1 MYLSKQR
8 NQGLRVATASE
19 PLTLPEEYA
28 MQTSWRTDADK
39 LTFIA
44 CCNAP
49 AAVAASSLPST
60 SASSSPLHITAGRE
74 DAPRLM
80 VGDVNLFLNPDDEEE
95 AEDNDQIIDRPNP
108 VIGEVEIMI
117 ASKEHQGKGLGRETL
132 LTFLWYILTSLDAIM
147 LEYHSAHGKGKTT
160 SEMKYLRVK
169 IDKDNTRSIKLF
181 ESAGFTKV
189 NETPNYFGELELRW
203 SMLPSSRKEMES
215 KMDAVP
221 KLLEYKS

>member
-95 AEDNDQIIDRPNP
+95 AEDNDEIIDRNAKDPNP
-108 VIGEVEIMI
+108 QSGQREII
-117 ASKEHQGKGLGRETL
+117 RTQYTHQK
-132 LTFLWYILTSLDAIM
+132 F
-147 LEYHSAHGKGKTT
+147 K
-160 SEMKYLRVK
+160 
-169 IDKDNTRSIKLF
+169 RS
-181 ESAGFTKV
+181 GT
-189 NETPNYFGELELRW
+189 
-203 SMLPSSRKEMES
+203 
-215 KMDAVP
+215 
-221 KLLEYKS
+221 